1 MERNVPVERQQ
12 KVAGRFIRGSLVSY
26 KRETSDLGVPG
37 DLQGLGQKKS
47 PGIRESDDGGTMRKL
62 ILR

>member
-1 MERNVPVERQQ
+1 MKGCSAGEGVPVERNVPVER
-12 KVAGRFIRGSLVSY
+12 AAEGGRAIY
-26 KRETSDLGVPG
+26 MGVPG

-47 PGIRESDDGGTMRKL
+47 PGIRESDAGGTMRKL